1 MFRTIITYTNYVMKI
16 RVLLIIAFISS
27 RATTKVTAALIG
39 FLLFLQGCDD
49 EETGD
54 AEVESGSA
62 QPSRRDFLQRDA
74 AAANGL
80 IPGTGGDVPARGNG
94 DWSALGANANQ
105 NQWAFRQRFGLVDP
119 TSDQLASWQ
128 QYDARLTE
136 YSNKDADWPYPTAAS
151 SNWVGSTWNGDPRA
165 VEGTT
170 VAVDFSRIPRG
181 SLLYIPSLEM
191 YAEANDTG
199 ATGQWAQSDAGLS
212 DYGTHGVGRV
222 DVYNMSGERS
232 SSQVQRDFASWVGGH
247 EFGQIY
253 VVSRGDSWKKGI
265 R

>member
-1 MFRTIITYTNYVMKI
+1 LLDPSKYIEKSCCVKVITYINYVMNV

-62 QPSRRDFLQRDA
+62 QPSMRDFLQRDA

-105 NQWAFRQRFGLVDP
+105 NQWAFRQRFGLV
-119 TSDQLASWQ
+119 
-128 QYDARLTE
+128 
-136 YSNKDADWPYPTAAS
+136 
-151 SNWVGSTWNGDPRA
+151 VGSAP
-165 VEGTT
+165 
-170 VAVDFSRIPRG
+170 I
-181 SLLYIPSLEM
+181 
-191 YAEANDTG
+191 
-199 ATGQWAQSDAGLS
+199 
-212 DYGTHGVGRV
+212 H
-222 DVYNMSGERS
+222 
-232 SSQVQRDFASWVGGH
+232 
-247 EFGQIY
+247 
-253 VVSRGDSWKKGI
+253 
-265 R
+265 

>member
-1 MFRTIITYTNYVMKI
+1 MKI

-80 IPGTGGDVPARGNG
+80 IPGNGGEVPARGNG

-105 NQWAFRQRFGLVDP
+105 NQWAFRQRFGLV
-119 TSDQLASWQ
+119 
-128 QYDARLTE
+128 
-136 YSNKDADWPYPTAAS
+136 
-151 SNWVGSTWNGDPRA
+151 VGSAP
-165 VEGTT
+165 
-170 VAVDFSRIPRG
+170 I
-181 SLLYIPSLEM
+181 
-191 YAEANDTG
+191 
-199 ATGQWAQSDAGLS
+199 
-212 DYGTHGVGRV
+212 H
-222 DVYNMSGERS
+222 
-232 SSQVQRDFASWVGGH
+232 
-247 EFGQIY
+247 
-253 VVSRGDSWKKGI
+253 
-265 R
+265 